1 MMRLCPHSFH
11 PHKVAAV
18 SSTDHL
24 LEKDVVALRRAIKIQ
39 IQDEAAAARRDAETK
54 KMIWSHRILSQG
66 PWSPLHD
73 PVPLAGPWALPMPV
87 EIADKQSLQPFF
99 QHLKGHDDDDND
111 GGNTTSVHGKEPWYD
126 VEFDAWEKGMLYKD
140 GRMDLCKM

>member
-1 MMRLCPHSFH
+1 MLRSCPHSIH
-11 PHKVAAV
+11 LPKLAAV
-18 SSTDHL
+18 SSPDHL
-24 LEKDVVALRRAIKIQ
+24 LEKDVVALRRAIKTQ

-73 PVPLAGPWALPMPV
+73 PVPLAGPWAIPMPV

-99 QHLKGHDDDDND
+99 KHLGGHDDVC
-111 GGNTTSVHGKEPWYD
+111 GGGTTASVPGKEPWYD
-126 VEFDAWEKGMLYKD
+126 VEFDAWEKGTLYRD